1 MPDKDTK
8 KNQQENTTPAV
19 DASKKEQQ
27 TTGNAQPQTDNTQQ
41 DNKAQPTPEE
51 VQEMRQKE
59 AALGKLAR
67 VSAPTYSAS
76 ADGITNAA
84 MKRQAMQEESAKI
97 TNAINDAYYSPINE
111 LTNRTSEMLA
121 KRNALKEQDEVAQRR
136 SAAFQMAAGISDGLA
151 ALGNLIG
158 VSYGGSHI
166 DMGTGS
172 LTPLAQKIEAAR
184 LERKADIKSIDDR
197 IEQYRNQLLQMQLAK
212 GTAQAQAQ
220 EKAEER
226 AHKTSERREAQAW
239 QSGEKALDR
248 KTNAAVAAAKIQST
262 QATAAQNNAFK
273 ARLETYRQE
282 QANARAALAA
292 SGKARTGANAPAP
305 VILKGE
311 DGKWYSYNL
320 TKAEKEAI
328 DNVMVDVVEKEAAN
342 NADVNLIYEL
352 YKNALSD
359 EKVKMGSKQQI
370 EDLRNQLIQVS
381 PTLRDMITRGREGT
395 LISQVNGAED
405 EETGDE
411 AADNDEFAGNRVG

>member
-27 TTGNAQPQTDNTQQ
+27 TTGNAQPQTENTQQ

-158 VSYGGSHI
+158 VSYGGSNI

-197 IEQYRNQLLQMQLAK
+197 LEQYRNQLLQMQLAK

-220 EKAEER
+220 EKKEERAYDASVRKAER

-248 KTNAAVAAAKIQST
+248 KTNAAIAAAKIQST

-282 QANARAALAA
+282 QANARAALNA
-292 SGKARTGANAPAP
+292 SGRGKTGANAPAP
-305 VILKGE
+305 VILKGD
-311 DGKWYSYNL
+311 DGKWYSYDL
-320 TKAEKEAI
+320 TKAEKDAI
-328 DNVMVDVVEKEAAN
+328 DAVLIDVAAVDAAN
-342 NADVNLIYEL
+342 DTNVNMVYEL

-359 EKVKMGSKQQI
+359 TKIRMGSKQEI
-370 EDLRNQLIQVS
+370 ADLRNQLIQVS
-381 PTLRDMITRGREGT
+381 PTARAMVMRGKTGT
-395 LISQVNGAED
+395 LITQ
-405 EETGDE
+405 
-411 AADNDEFAGNRVG
+411 DNDEFASNRAR